1 MLYRLYNS
9 QDLDELY
16 AIEEVCFELPDRF
29 GRRYMGQLVVSPN
42 GATWIAEQEGRMA
55 GFAIVEWAQDAD
67 EPIAYIETIEVLP
80 ADRGQGVGSQLLA
93 RIEAS
98 ASSANAAWIW
108 LHVDAGNQGA
118 IRLYEA
124 NGYSCEGREEDYYG
138 PGRAALIYAK
148 RLDSETA
155 A

>member
-1 MLYRLYNS
+1 VLYRLYNS

-29 GRRYMGQLVVSPN
+29 GRRYMGQLVGSSN
-42 GATWIAEQEGRMA
+42 GATWIAEQNRRMA

-67 EPIAYIETIEVLP
+67 ETIAYIETIEVLP
-80 ADRGQGVGSQLLA
+80 ADRGQGVGSRLLD

-98 ASSANAAWIW
+98 ACSANAAWIW
-108 LHVDAGNQGA
+108 LHVDAANEGA

-124 NGYSCEGREEDYYG
+124 HGYSCEGRHEDYYG
-138 PGRAALIYAK
+138 PSRAALIYTK
-148 RLDSETA
+148 PLVSETTA
-155 A
+155 

>member
-16 AIEEVCFELPDRF
+16 TIEEVCFEPPERF
-29 GRRYMGQLVVSPN
+29 GRKYMGKLVGSPN
-42 GATWIAEQEGRMA
+42 GATWIAELDGRMA

-80 ADRGQGVGSQLLA
+80 ADRGQGVGSRLLD

-98 ASSANAAWIW
+98 ACSANSAWIW
-108 LHVDAGNQGA
+108 LHVDAANEGA

-124 NGYSCEGREEDYYG
+124 HGYSCEGRQEEYYG

>member
-9 QDLDELY
+9 QDLEELY
-16 AIEEVCFELPDRF
+16 AIEDVCFEPPERF
-29 GRRYMGQLVVSPN
+29 GRKYMGRLVGSPN
-42 GATWIAEQEGRMA
+42 GATWIAEQDGRMV
-55 GFAIVEWAQDAD
+55 GFAIVEWAQDAG

-80 ADRGQGVGSQLLA
+80 AHRSHGAGSQLLTCIEDSA
-93 RIEAS
+93 R
-98 ASSANAAWIW
+98 SANAGWIW
-108 LHVDAGNQGA
+108 LHVDAGNEGA

-124 NGYSCEGREEDYYG
+124 HGYGCEGTEENYYA

>member
-9 QDLDELY
+9 RDLDELY
-16 AIEEVCFELPDRF
+16 AIEEVCFEPPEQF
-29 GRRYMGQLVVSPN
+29 GLRYMGKLVGSPN
-42 GATWIAEQEGRMA
+42 GATWIAEQDGRMA
-55 GFAIVEWAQDAD
+55 GFAIVEWAQEVD
-67 EPIAYIETIEVLP
+67 EIIAYIETIEVLP

-98 ASSANAAWIW
+98 AFSANAGWIW
-108 LHVDAGNQGA
+108 LHVDAGNEGA

-124 NGYSCEGREEDYYG
+124 HGYSCEGREKDYYG